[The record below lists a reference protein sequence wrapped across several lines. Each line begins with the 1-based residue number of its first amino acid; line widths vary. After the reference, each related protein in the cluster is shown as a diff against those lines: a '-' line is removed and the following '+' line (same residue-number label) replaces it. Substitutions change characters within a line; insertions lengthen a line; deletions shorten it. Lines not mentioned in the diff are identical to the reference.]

1 MRTYTLGI
9 SCYYHDSAAALSE
22 NGKIIGA
29 LQEERLSRKKNDDSF
44 PKLSIEKL
52 LSFHQ
57 IAPEQIDTIVYY
69 EKPFLTFERLIET
82 YHALW
87 PRGVKSF
94 LKVMPLWIKDKIF
107 LKSKIFKELKEL
119 GIESKNLLFP
129 EHHHSHMA
137 SAFYPSPFTEAAIL
151 TLDGVGEWKSTALAF
166 GQGSDISL
174 LAHQDFPHSL
184 GLFYSGFTS
193 FCGFRVNN
201 GEYKL
206 MGLAPYAKVN
216 KERVEHYNKLIKEEM
231 IALHDN
237 GGFALNLNYF
247 QVESAYDLINQEAWE
262 SFLNLPR
269 LPLGEVL
276 TEDHAALSLACQK
289 VTEEI
294 ILKLAQTLKERT
306 NCGNLCLS
314 GGVALNCVANG
325 LLAQS
330 GLFKNIWIQPAAGDA
345 GSALGAALLGDYL
358 HKKSTRTPEP
368 FSNRGSLL
376 GPSYHHE
383 EMARFLKQAHLEE
396 KNCKIEILPQ
406 EEDLLIRASND
417 LHENKVIG
425 WFQGP
430 LEFGPRA
437 LGSRS
442 ILANPKEL
450 ENQRRVNLKIKKRE
464 GFRPFAPAILD
475 QDFENLFGEVIASPY
490 MQFVHPLKAEH
501 REGPLQNCDYTD
513 LPDFIKDQLGH
524 SQSLFG
530 AITHVDGSCRV
541 QRVIKEEQE
550 LFWKLLEAYKKK
562 SGIGILLNTSFNIR
576 GEPIVESPRDAVKC
590 FLETDL
596 DILYLGRIRIS
607 KN

>member
-1 MRTYTLGI
+1 MKTYTLGI

-193 FCGFRVNN
+193 FCGFKVNN

-216 KERVEHYNKLIKEEM
+216 NERVEYYKKLIKEEM

-237 GGFALNLNYF
+237 GGFALNLKYF
-247 QVESAYDLINQEAWE
+247 QVESAYDLINQDAWE
-262 SFLNLPR
+262 SFLNLSR

-289 VTEEI
+289 ITEEI

-383 EMARFLKQAHLEE
+383 EMARFLKQANLEE
-396 KNCKIEILPQ
+396 KKCKIEILPQ
-406 EEDLLIRASND
+406 EEDLLSSASND

-490 MQFVHPLKAEH
+490 MQFVHPLKEEH

-524 SQSLFG
+524 SQSVFG

-550 LFWKLLEAYKKK
+550 LFWKLLEAYKKN